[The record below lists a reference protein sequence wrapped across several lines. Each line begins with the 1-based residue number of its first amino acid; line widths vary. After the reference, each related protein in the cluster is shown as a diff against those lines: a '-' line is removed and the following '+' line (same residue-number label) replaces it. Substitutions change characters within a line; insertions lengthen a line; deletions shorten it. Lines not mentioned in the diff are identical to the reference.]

1 MTSLKIAMNEPVH
14 RCSARVLYGDTDAG
28 GVVYYA
34 NYLKFFEMGRTEF
47 MREYATSY
55 REVEERGLIMP
66 VVESYVRYKASA
78 VYDDLVLIETSLV
91 EVKSVSCRFNYRI
104 FRADDNKM
112 LVKGF
117 TVHAVIDRE
126 GKLVKFPA
134 DLSTRLREILPSNR

>member
-1 MTSLKIAMNEPVH
+1 MTSLKIAMNEPMH
-14 RCSARVLYGDTDAG
+14 RCSVRVLYGDTDSG

-47 MREYATSY
+47 MREYVTSY
-55 REVEERGLIMP
+55 REVEERGLILP

-78 VYDDLVLIETSLV
+78 VYDDLITVETSLA

-104 FRADDNKM
+104 LRAQDQKF

-117 TVHAVIDRE
+117 TAHAVVDRQ
-126 GKLVKFPA
+126 GKLQKMPA
-134 DLSTRLREILPSNR
+134 DLSARLKSVMREL